1 MSPATSDVG
10 RLTSEVTERTGRLES
25 PAEASAVLESLGY
38 TDDSLRSMGLTNVFH
53 AGVEVFQHQYEDEA
67 AGEHRRTVERDRR
80 ELVLE
85 ERRPT
90 SLRTFLP
97 RFALKG
103 FTFGAP
109 MLLMLLS
116 VLVLLYSLWAYFY
129 FDVPRGS
136 AIAAGIVASYLVTAG
151 FMQAVGRRG
160 LMYLRQDMYGLAL
173 RVSFLTLAIGFAT
186 VVVAGVVLW
195 TLLLIFPLVA
205 PSQVPITI
213 LYFFT
218 LSCLWL
224 GLSVVYMMQQ
234 EIWFSISVGLGIAL
248 VYFAR
253 EYMRTSVVVAHT
265 LGILFAAVFG
275 LVVGA
280 IMLVLG
286 DRRIQRTRKQPLA
299 GKLPRLS
306 VLAYSVAPYFLYGL
320 LYFSFLFTDRILAWT
335 GKTPFRQSFVWFQSD
350 YEVGLNWALVTL
362 LLSFAVL
369 EFTVYR
375 LAEELAYYAEV
386 HSVLRI
392 RKFTAQLLRFYR
404 RSVIAY
410 VISALVGVIL
420 GYVLVRYVLAPRVPL
435 VGVLINDVAITVFF
449 VSAVAYVLVVWAL
462 LNNAF
467 LFSLSRPS
475 YAIRAA
481 APALVVDLVVGLLC
495 SRLIAY
501 WAACFGLLAGGVV
514 FWLLSTYY
522 AMKVLK
528 NVGYY
533 AYSAF

>member
-1 MSPATSDVG
+1 VTAVARM
-10 RLTSEVTERTGRLES
+10 TSEVTERTGRLES
-25 PAEASAVLESLGY
+25 PAEASAVLEALGY
-38 TDDSLRSMGLTNVFH
+38 TDAGLAELGLVDVFH
-53 AGVEVFQHQYEDEA
+53 AGVEVYEHQYEDA
-67 AGEHRRTVERDRR
+67 TAGEERRAVERERR

-136 AIAAGIVASYLVTAG
+136 AIAAGIVASYLVTGG
-151 FMQAVGRRG
+151 FMQAIGRRG
-160 LMYLRQDMYGLAL
+160 LMYLRQDMFGLAL
-173 RVSFLTLAIGFAT
+173 RVCLLLVAIGFGT
-186 VVVAGVVLW
+186 VVVSGLLFW
-195 TLLLIFPLVA
+195 LLLLIFPLVA
-205 PSQVPITI
+205 PSQVPIAI

-224 GLSVVYMMQQ
+224 GLSIVYMMQQ
-234 EIWFSISVGLGIAL
+234 EIWFSICVGLGIAL
-248 VYFAR
+248 VYFCR
-253 EYMRTSVVVAHT
+253 EYLRTGVVFAHT
-265 LGILFAAVFG
+265 LGIMFAALFG
-275 LVVGA
+275 LAVGT
-280 IMLVLG
+280 ILLLRG
-286 DRRIQRTRKQPLA
+286 DRKVQSTRKQPLA
-299 GKLPRLS
+299 GSLPRLS

-320 LYFSFLFTDRILAWT
+320 LYFAFLFTDRILAWT

-362 LLSFAVL
+362 LLSFSVL
-369 EFTVYR
+369 EFTVFR
-375 LAEELAYYAEV
+375 LAEELRYFAEV
-386 HSVLRI
+386 HSVLHIKRY
-392 RKFTAQLLRFYR
+392 TDQLLGFYR
-404 RSVIAY
+404 KSVLAY
-410 VISALVGVIL
+410 VISAVVGIIL
-420 GYVLVRYVLAPRVPL
+420 GYVLVRYALAPHVPL
-435 VGVLINDVAITVFF
+435 VGVLINRVAITTFF
-449 VSAVAYVLVVWAL
+449 ISAVAYVLVVWGL

-475 YAIRAA
+475 YAIRSV
-481 APALVVDLVVGLLC
+481 APALVVDLVVGLLA

-501 WAACFGLLAGGVV
+501 WAAAFGLLAGGIV

-522 AMKVLK
+522 AMKILK
-528 NVGYY
+528 RVGYY

>member
-1 MSPATSDVG
+1 MSTLG
-10 RLTSEVTERTGRLES
+10 RLTGEVTERTGRLES

-38 TDDSLRSMGLTNVFH
+38 TDDGLASMGLTNVFH
-53 AGVEVFQHQYEDEA
+53 AGVEVYAHQYEDEIA
-67 AGEHRRTVERDRR
+67 LQQRQGIEHDRR
-80 ELVLE
+80 QVVLE

-90 SLRTFLP
+90 KLRTFLP

-103 FTFGAP
+103 FTFGFP
-109 MLLMLLS
+109 MLLMLMS

-151 FMQAVGRRG
+151 FMQAIGRRG
-160 LMYLRQDMYGLAL
+160 LMYLRQDMYRLAL
-173 RVSFLTLAIGFAT
+173 RVSVLTIAIGFLT
-186 VVVAGVVLW
+186 VLVAGVVLW
-195 TLLLIFPLVA
+195 LLLLVFPLVA
-205 PSQVPITI
+205 PGQVPITI

-234 EIWFSISVGLGIAL
+234 EIWFSISIGLGIAL
-248 VYFAR
+248 VYFTR
-253 EYMRTSVVVAHT
+253 EYMGGSVVVAHT
-265 LGILFAAVFG
+265 VGILFAALFG
-275 LVVGA
+275 LA
-280 IMLVLG
+280 IGTLMLLLG
-286 DRRIQRTRKQPLA
+286 DRRIQATRKQPLA
-299 GKLPRLS
+299 GELPRVS

-320 LYFSFLFTDRILAWT
+320 LYFGFLFTDRVLAWT

-362 LLSFAVL
+362 LFSFAVL

-375 LAEELAYYAEV
+375 LSEELAYYAEV
-386 HSVLRI
+386 HDILHI
-392 RKFTAQLLRFYR
+392 RRFTAQLLRFYR
-404 RSVIAY
+404 RSVLAY
-410 VISALVGVIL
+410 LISAVVGVIV
-420 GYVLVRYVLAPRVPL
+420 GYVMVRYVLAPRVPL
-435 VGVLINDVAITVFF
+435 VGILINRVAIITFF

-467 LFSLSRPS
+467 LFSLSRPA

-481 APALVVDLVVGLLC
+481 APALAVDLVVGLLA
-495 SRLIAY
+495 SRIIAY
-501 WAACFGLLAGGVV
+501 WAACFGLLAGAIV

-533 AYSAF
+533 SYSAF